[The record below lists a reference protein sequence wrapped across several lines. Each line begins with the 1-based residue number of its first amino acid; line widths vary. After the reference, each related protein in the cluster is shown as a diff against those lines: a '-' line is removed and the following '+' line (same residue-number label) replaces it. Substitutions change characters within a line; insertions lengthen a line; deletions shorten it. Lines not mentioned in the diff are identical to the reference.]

1 MLTTFDPVL
10 EVACHAKFQRLFT
23 TRLVSKHQQID
34 LRSLAMDQSTAQKLL
49 ANPALLERAVATLD
63 RWLKTCS
70 PRVRPVLMEWQAL
83 LKQPLPEVIS
93 VLLSTDPRATRLR
106 QSSPFAGLL
115 TASERTEILKRFST
129 RDLQSA

>member
-1 MLTTFDPVL
+1 M
-10 EVACHAKFQRLFT
+10 
-23 TRLVSKHQQID
+23 SYHQQID
-34 LRSLAMDQSTAQKLL
+34 RLSLAMDQSTAQKLL

-106 QSSPFAGLL
+106 QSSPFLGVLAEAKG
-115 TASERTEILKRFST
+115 TGDKG
-129 RDLQSA
+129 

>member
-1 MLTTFDPVL
+1 
-10 EVACHAKFQRLFT
+10 
-23 TRLVSKHQQID
+23 
-34 LRSLAMDQSTAQKLL
+34 MDQSTAQKLL
-49 ANPALLERAVATLD
+49 ANPALLKRAVATLD

-129 RDLQSA
+129 RDSQSA